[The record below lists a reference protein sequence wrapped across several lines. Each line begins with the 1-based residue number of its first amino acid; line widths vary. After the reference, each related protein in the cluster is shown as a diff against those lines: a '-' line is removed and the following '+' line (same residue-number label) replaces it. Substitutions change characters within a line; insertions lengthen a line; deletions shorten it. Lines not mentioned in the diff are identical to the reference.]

1 LRGRRRPSGCATTT
15 TARMELALIIA
26 FLAFCLTLIVLSFT
40 QNKTDKKVD
49 KKNIILQRIIAQGG
63 IAPDDLRNI
72 KKVKGL

>member
-1 LRGRRRPSGCATTT
+1 
-15 TARMELALIIA
+15 MELALIIA